1 MSSKS
6 PVMAKSFAIPSTNAN
21 NYLNQSSSKQGGGG
35 NTTTSNGKAGSIG
48 YQKRVSDFDNP
59 LTSNTV
65 DLTHLGAPGLT
76 GNTQKDNQML
86 YKMMFQGGAGRH
98 QKNLASS
105 YLRGI
110 DNQLRGGNTT
120 NA

>member
-1 MSSKS
+1 M
-6 PVMAKSFAIPSTNAN
+6 
-21 NYLNQSSSKQGGGG
+21 
-35 NTTTSNGKAGSIG
+35 
-48 YQKRVSDFDNP
+48 SDFDNP

-65 DLTHLGAPGLT
+65 DLTHLGANAPPNLT

-110 DNQLRGGNTT
+110 DNQLRGNGTGAAQQQLQN
-120 NA
+120 NVSSSEGIGSH